1 MKLSDRTIK
10 AAKTEQKDLFLSDGL
25 GLYLRVRSSGNKSW
39 LYRYKAEKTTKWYE
53 LGIYPDM
60 SLSEARLAAHHAKA
74 TRKSGDDPVEKKATL
89 KKEKEIARKKAE
101 ARLTV
106 NELFQKWL
114 QTDLKH
120 RKDKGAEV
128 VRLFNKDVLPQLGE
142 IKADELTK
150 NQVMQVVD
158 RLLERNVDRTAKL
171 TLSLLRQMLRFAL
184 ERGIIS
190 SEPTTGIRKS
200 KIGKPETPRDRVLS
214 EAEIQELA
222 KATPS
227 AKLSKTTEIAIWLTL
242 ATGCRIG
249 ELLKAQWVHID
260 FENGTWLIPESN
272 SKNGEAHKIYLST
285 FALSYF
291 KDLKK
296 ICGSENWCF
305 PNRNSDNHVCLKTI
319 TKQVSDRQLSD
330 DMKPM
335 SNRTKQS
342 KTLLLSNGK
351 WTPHDLRR
359 TAATLMTALGILPD
373 IADKCL
379 NHKEP
384 NRMRR
389 TYLLHSYDN
398 EKQAAWNALGER
410 LQLLTAKINSNVIF
424 GNFKESA

>member
-1 MKLSDRTIK
+1 MKLTDRTIK

-39 LYRYKAEKTTKWYE
+39 LYRYKAGKTTRWHE

-89 KKEKEIARKKAE
+89 KKEKESARKRAE

-128 VRLFNKDVLPQLGE
+128 FRLFNKDVLPHLGE

-158 RLLERNVDRTAKL
+158 KLLERNVDRTAKL

-222 KATPS
+222 KAIPY

-249 ELLKAQWVHID
+249 ELLKAQWIHID

-296 ICGSENWCF
+296 ACCSENWCF
-305 PNRNSDNHVCLKTI
+305 PNRDSNNHVCLKTI

-330 DMKPM
+330 DMEPM

-389 TYLLHSYDN
+389 TYLLHSYDK
-398 EKQAAWNALGER
+398 EKQVAWETLGER
-410 LQLLTAKINSNVIF
+410 LQMLTANTNSNVIF